1 MPIDTTTIKTQIL
14 DDELTTNINY
24 LQPSG
29 FRVLID
35 RTKYPNLEFFAQSVQ
50 HPGATLTPLE
60 LPVRRV
66 TSVPLAGDKMTF
78 TELSFNLLIDEDM
91 KGYQEMFDWMVRILN
106 DGAISSGDRKTGKP
120 TYADITVSVL
130 SSHNNSVKKIRY
142 LDCMPVTLGG
152 INFQANTGDTTYL
165 TFDASFRFSQFE
177 IVA

>member
-1 MPIDTTTIKTQIL
+1 MPIDTTTINTQVL
-14 DDELTTNINY
+14 DEELTENINY

-66 TSVPLAGDKMTF
+66 TSVPLAGDKITF
-78 TELSFNLLIDEDM
+78 TELSFTLLIDEDM
-91 KGYQEMFDWMVRILN
+91 KGYQEMYDWMVRIVN
-106 DGAISSGDRKTGKP
+106 EGQVPANQRATKKP

-130 SSHNNSVKKIRY
+130 SSHNNTVKKIRY
-142 LDCMPVTLGG
+142 LDCMPTNLGG
-152 INFQANTGDTTYL
+152 IQFQANTGDTTYL
-165 TFDASFRFSQFE
+165 TFEASFRFSQFE